1 MILTKP
7 TICKLW
13 VMKERKMV
21 MKKVWDLCKV
31 LENPHRM
38 TLLSEIYKSMEG
50 GGNVGW
56 LVERMRGK
64 LEAPAVTQY
73 LKQIELLGLLRR
85 ERCGRYVNYYDD
97 MREAAA
103 NVRDVAALIRS
114 EIMASGSYDDRG
126 MFRALMNAFRARV
139 CHYLLNG
146 GNADKRDICHRF
158 RHLGKYLARD
168 LQPAVE
174 SGLLTEYV
182 ESYELRIPTDP
193 VIRRVIEL
201 AA

>member
-1 MILTKP
+1 
-7 TICKLW
+7 
-13 VMKERKMV
+13 

-31 LENPHRM
+31 LENGHRK
-38 TLLSEIYKSMEG
+38 TLLAEIYKSHDG
-50 GGNVGW
+50 GCNVGF
-56 LVERMRGK
+56 LVDRMQGK

-73 LKQIELLGLLRR
+73 LKQLEQLGLLRR
-85 ERCGRYVNYYDD
+85 ERSGKFVNYYDD
-97 MREAAA
+97 MREAG
-103 NVRDVAALIRS
+103 NDVREVARLIRR
-114 EIMASGSYDDRG
+114 EMRQSGAYDDHG

-146 GNADKRDICHRF
+146 GDGERGEICDRF
-158 RHLGKYLARD
+158 SHVSKYLARD

-182 ESYELRIPTDP
+182 EAYELTLPDDPIVRRI
-193 VIRRVIEL
+193 IEL